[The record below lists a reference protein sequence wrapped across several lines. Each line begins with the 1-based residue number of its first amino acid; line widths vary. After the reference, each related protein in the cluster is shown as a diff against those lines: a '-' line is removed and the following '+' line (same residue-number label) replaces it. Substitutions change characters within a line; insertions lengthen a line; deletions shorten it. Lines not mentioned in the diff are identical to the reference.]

1 MKYMHSEWQR
11 RLEHWL
17 KTLKDDLYLP
27 MGNIDVE
34 AFFTMDYLTPDE
46 AQKHTFQPM
55 AAGTPWGQTWEYCWM
70 RSAITLPNIM

>member
-34 AFFTMDYLTPDE
+34 AFFTMDYLTPDFCY
-46 AQKHTFQPM
+46 QGKRP
-55 AAGTPWGQTWEYCWM
+55 
-70 RSAITLPNIM
+70 